1 MSDHNLAMN
10 DTTARPRPDASRPG
24 GQPTIL
30 ARGVAKT
37 FLGTNGSIEALREI
51 SLAVERGAFVS
62 LIGPSG
68 CGKST
73 LLRMIGG
80 LLEPTAGAIA
90 IDGLPPRVAQEQ
102 KSLGFVFQDPALLP
116 WLNVV
121 QNIELSLRINS
132 RANRPRPRG
141 TDDLLDLVG
150 LQRFRH
156 AYPHQ
161 LSGGMQQR
169 VAIARALVHYPSIL
183 LMDEPF
189 GALDEITRDHMRFE
203 LLRIWNRTNKTI
215 LFVTHSIPE
224 AIVLSDVVVA
234 LAGQPGQVRAVVKIN
249 LPRPRDTAIER
260 SPDFHDYAAELR
272 SALLSDPERKEKP

>member
-1 MSDHNLAMN
+1 MSDPIGRSRT
-10 DTTARPRPDASRPG
+10 DFIRPAT
-24 GQPTIL
+24 QPTIL
-30 ARGVAKT
+30 ARDVSKT
-37 FLGTNGSIEALREI
+37 FPVANTGIEALRAVEVT
-51 SLAVERGAFVS
+51 VERGAFVS

-73 LLRMIGG
+73 LLRIIGG
-80 LLEPTAGAIA
+80 LLEPTAGSVA
-90 IDGLPPRVAQEQ
+90 IDGLPPRVAQER

-121 QNIELSLRINS
+121 QNIELSLRVN
-132 RANRPRPRG
+132 RAANRPRPRG
-141 TDDLLDLVG
+141 TDDLLELVG
-150 LQRFRH
+150 LYRFRH
-156 AYPHQ
+156 AFPHQ

-189 GALDEITRDHMRFE
+189 GALDEITREHMRFE
-203 LLRIWNRTNKTI
+203 LLRIRERTNKTI

-234 LAGQPGQVRAVVKIN
+234 LAGQPGEVRAVVGID
-249 LPRPRDTAIER
+249 LPRPRDAAIER
-260 SPDFHDYAAELR
+260 SPRFLDYAAALR
-272 SALLSDPERKEKP
+272 AALLPTVGRREHP

>member
-1 MSDHNLAMN
+1 M
-10 DTTARPRPDASRPG
+10 
-24 GQPTIL
+24 
-30 ARGVAKT
+30 RGVGVT
-37 FLGTNGSIEALREI
+37 
-51 SLAVERGAFVS
+51 VERGAFVS

-73 LLRMIGG
+73 LLRIIGG
-80 LLEPTAGAIA
+80 LLEPTAGSVS
-90 IDGLPPRVAQEQ
+90 IDGLPPRVAQER

-121 QNIELSLRINS
+121 QNIELSLRVN
-132 RANRPRPRG
+132 RPANRPRPRG
-141 TDDLLDLVG
+141 TDDLLELVG
-150 LQRFRH
+150 LHRFRH
-156 AYPHQ
+156 AFPHQ

-189 GALDEITRDHMRFE
+189 GALDEITREHMRFE
-203 LLRIWNRTNKTI
+203 LLRIRERTNKTI

-234 LAGQPGQVRAVVKIN
+234 LAGQPGEVRAVVAID
-249 LPRPRDTAIER
+249 LPRPRDAAIER
-260 SPDFHDYAAELR
+260 SPRFLDYAAALR
-272 SALLSDPERKEKP
+272 AALLPTVGRRENP